1 METVK
6 KTDTHTIVK
15 KKSGRFGVMDKKGKW
30 VNAQDK
36 VDILTKE
43 KFLTAPKKKAPVEEP
58 TEEVAVEQPASEAEP
73 EVKEPEA

>member
-30 VNAQDK
+30 VNAEAK
-36 VDILTKE
+36 VEILTKE

-58 TEEVAVEQPASEAEP
+58 AAEAAPEAATEET
-73 EVKEPEA
+73 PEA

>member
-15 KKSGRFGVMDKKGKW
+15 KKSGRYGVMTKKGKW

-43 KFLTAPKKKAPVEEP
+43 KFITAPKKKAPVAEPVAEVAAEEP
-58 TEEVAVEQPASEAEP
+58 AAT
-73 EVKEPEA
+73 EPEA

>member
-43 KFLTAPKKKAPVEEP
+43 KFLSAPKKKAPVEEP
-58 TEEVAVEQPASEAEP
+58 TEEVAVEEP
-73 EVKEPEA
+73 TTEPEA